1 MDLIKGLASI
11 SDPDMPGYNTPTG
24 EAAAKSIVDAA
35 ASLRGRIYWQLLH
48 NGAMTSQEVARRLM
62 LPHNGVWQRMSELQ
76 RKGVIQYAGENRKNT
91 SGRYAKVWEVRTEEG
106 LDPELIEK
114 SKHSKEAMRNEIARL
129 KAEIMRLKAELM
141 MTLSSLSSR
150 PSSDSLKIP

>member
-11 SDPDMPGYNTPTG
+11 SDPDMPGFNTPTG
-24 EAAAKSIVDAA
+24 EAAAKSMVDAA

-48 NGAMTSQEVARRLM
+48 NGAMTSQQVARRLM

-106 LDPELIEK
+106 LDPELINK
-114 SKHSKEAMRNEIARL
+114 QQHSKEAMRNEIARL
-129 KAEIMRLKAELM
+129 KVEIARLKAELI
-141 MTLSSLSSR
+141 MTIGTIR
-150 PSSDSLKIP
+150 

>member
-1 MDLIKGLASI
+1 MELLKGLASI
-11 SDPDMPGYNTPTG
+11 SDPDMPGFNTPTG
-24 EAAAKSIVDAA
+24 EAAAKSMVDAA

-48 NGAMTSQEVARRLM
+48 NGAMTSQQVAKRLM

-106 LDPELIEK
+106 LDPELINK
-114 SKHSKEAMRNEIARL
+114 QQHSKEAMRNEIARL
-129 KAEIMRLKAELM
+129 KVEIARLKPELI
-141 MTLSSLSSR
+141 MTIGTIR
-150 PSSDSLKIP
+150 

>member
-11 SDPDMPGYNTPTG
+11 SDPDMPGFNTPTG
-24 EAAAKSIVDAA
+24 EAAAKSMVDAA

-48 NGAMTSQEVARRLM
+48 NGAMTSQQVAKRLM

-106 LDPELIEK
+106 LDPELINK
-114 SKHSKEAMRNEIARL
+114 QQHSKEAMRNEIARL
-129 KAEIMRLKAELM
+129 KVEIARLKAELI
-141 MTLSSLSSR
+141 MTIGTIR
-150 PSSDSLKIP
+150 

>member
-11 SDPDMPGYNTPTG
+11 SDPDMPGFNTPTG
-24 EAAAKSIVDAA
+24 EAAAKSMVDAA

-48 NGAMTSQEVARRLM
+48 NGAMTSQQVAKRLM

-106 LDPELIEK
+106 LDPELV
-114 SKHSKEAMRNEIARL
+114 SKQQHSKEAMRNEIARL
-129 KAEIMRLKAELM
+129 KVEIARLKAELI
-141 MTLSSLSSR
+141 MTIGTIR
-150 PSSDSLKIP
+150 